1 MDDYY
6 DKKLKRSSGLY
17 KGCFWSLI
25 SMLALVVIA
34 WLVSCTTTKYV
45 PVETVRTEYITK
57 HDSVFKRDYV
67 YLHDSVYIH
76 ANGDTV
82 WYEKWHTRYVD
93 RIKEVLKTDT
103 MIKHD
108 SIQVPYPVEK
118 KLTKWQTVKMDY
130 GGEAIIVVFFIIIIV
145 LGMFIKRLRR

>member
-25 SMLALVVIA
+25 IMLVLVVIA

-57 HDSVFKRDYV
+57 HDSVFKRDSV

-108 SIQVPYPVEK
+108 SIQVPYPVERS
-118 KLTKWQTVKMDY
+118 LSKWETVKMDY